1 MPDEMSMRE
10 DAEETSAIPPIVHDD
25 IMQRLLDYQRQ
36 LREGLTAEQVAE
48 LKAFPI
54 FVDHAA
60 LEPPAPITTQTETVE
75 VIDLA
80 AVEGATAEPIE
91 VIEVV
96 EVVEAE
102 PAPAVAVP
110 QVWANPTIASAPTPM
125 PRAPAAATDA
135 SADLAARVAK
145 LEDTLSSVAKSIGEL
160 REQFQ
165 NIALAADDRLGAIES
180 TITGAK
186 DDAAN
191 AS

>member
-36 LREGLTAEQVAE
+36 LREGLTAEEVAA
-48 LKAFPI
+48 LKALPI
-54 FVDHAA
+54 FVDYAA
-60 LEPPAPITTQTETVE
+60 LEPSASNTTQTETVE

-80 AVEGATAEPIE
+80 AVEGATAKPIE
-91 VIEVV
+91 VIESV
-96 EVVEAE
+96 EVVEVE

-110 QVWANPTIASAPTPM
+110 KVWASSTVVSGPKPKPS
-125 PRAPAAATDA
+125 APAAEPDP
-135 SADLAARVAK
+135 SADLDARVAK
-145 LEDTLSSVAKSIGEL
+145 LEDILSGVAKSIGEL

-165 NIALAADDRLGAIES
+165 NMALAADDRLGAIES